1 MKKAKT
7 DPTAP
12 TAVGQEFQL
21 SDLVDELHDRVGEA
35 GALVAA
41 VSTIASTT
49 EVTATSLG
57 RLRHVILTA
66 EAALVEVAEVAAELR
81 ELVKS

>member
-1 MKKAKT
+1 MKAIPNVPNSDEKRKELKLRDLT
-7 DPTAP
+7 DD
-12 TAVGQEFQL
+12 VVNRL
-21 SDLVDELHDRVGEA
+21 GECV
-35 GALVAA
+35 ALLTA